1 LLLYTEQK
9 TRVREAMRG
18 AGLREVRLGFDFG
31 GTSVVVHS

>member
-9 TRVREAMRG
+9 TQVREAMRG

-31 GTSVVVHS
+31 GTTVVAHS